1 MHAAIYAC
9 KMYIQCGRNPINKLV
24 VGAVMPF
31 DSRLQTVAKVQDNR
45 IVGRYAGLYGK
56 LDDSIGAVIVSQLIE
71 SGSRNEKAKTVG
83 YVLGLG
89 RRIKG
94 QIDETYR
101 AMWEGD
107 YLETAFFWFASSE
120 GIPLQRENGPLLG
133 RRRMVR
139 RMRIEMRRAELRKL
153 ELASMHRPM
162 SGSNRRLQDEEVA
175 SASSTFQSCGSSI
188 RDSRRYLR
196 LCNC

>member
-1 MHAAIYAC
+1 
-9 KMYIQCGRNPINKLV
+9 MYIQRGRNPINKLLI
-24 VGAVMPF
+24 GAVMPF
-31 DSRLQTVAKVQDNR
+31 DSRFRTAAKVQDNR
-45 IVGRYAGLYGK
+45 IVGRYAGPYGK
-56 LDDSIGAVIVSQLIE
+56 LDDSIGEVIVSQLIE

-133 RRRMVR
+133 RQRMVR
-139 RMRIEMRRAELRKL
+139 RMRIEMRRAELRNL
-153 ELASMHRPM
+153 ELASLHRPM
-162 SGSNRRLQDEEVA
+162 SRSNRRLEDEELA
-175 SASSTFQSCGSSI
+175 SASSAFQSCGSNI
-188 RDSRRYLR
+188 GASRRYSR